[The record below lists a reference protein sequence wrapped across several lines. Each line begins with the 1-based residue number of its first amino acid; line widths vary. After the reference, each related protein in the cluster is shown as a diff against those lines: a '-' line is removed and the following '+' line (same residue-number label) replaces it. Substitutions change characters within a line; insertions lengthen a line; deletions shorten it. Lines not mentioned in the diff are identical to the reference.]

1 MLVVFAGRQFG
12 VFLAAGYEERKVPNT
27 VPEVRVK
34 ANFFQS
40 KDWHTVTIEVDA
52 NGVRCDGD
60 RGARLVWNQVYG
72 TVQGRPYDIPD
83 ATGLYLKVYE
93 QFEID
98 KLEIVETGR

>member
-1 MLVVFAGRQFG
+1 M
-12 VFLAAGYEERKVPNT
+12 K
-27 VPEVRVK
+27 K
-34 ANFFQS
+34 ARLRTQSLRLKLKRAFFQS
-40 KDWHTVTIEVDA
+40 KDWHTVTIGVDT

-60 RGARLVWNQVYG
+60 RGARLVWNQGYG

-98 KLEIVETGR
+98 RLEIVETGR